1 MMKFEIIHRE
11 EIAKKKKFDPI
22 PENSAKLP
30 VKVDNLYKLSKHS
43 STLLCECCKCWRFL
57 LSVAVAV
64 GGVLLVPHGSKDTVW
79 IGKQLCGR
87 IEFSHASITHY
98 QHSITLHNRMQSI
111 CRRREEGKSE
121 QKQDITTITVIN
133 IIRDCTCE
141 R

>member
-64 GGVLLVPHGSKDTVW
+64 GGVLLVPHGSKETVW
-79 IGKQLCGR
+79 IGKQVCGR
-87 IEFSHASITHY
+87 IEFSHPSITHY
-98 QHSITLHNRMQSI
+98 QHTITVHNRMQSKWK
-111 CRRREEGKSE
+111 RREEKGREEKVRASR
-121 QKQDITTITVIN
+121 TTIAY
-133 IIRDCTCE
+133 
-141 R
+141 